1 MLLSDYDYH
10 LPHELIAQT
19 PVEPRDSSRLLV
31 LGRQDHSIC
40 HRTFRDI
47 LEYLQPG
54 DALVVNTSRVRAARI
69 WAHKVSG
76 GKVEILLLKPLGGDL
91 WETLVSPGKRVPPGT
106 RLVINDSL
114 TADVMERTEAGG
126 RVIRFAGAGSLDE
139 LLERA
144 GEVPLPPYITTKV
157 SDPERYQ
164 TVYAR
169 TLGSA
174 AAPTAGLHFTP
185 QLLEQVRAL
194 SVDLLEI
201 TLHIGLD
208 TFRPIKVDDP
218 TKHVMHSEWFEIT
231 PEVAER
237 INSAQRVIAV
247 GTTSVRA
254 LESAAVDGKVQ
265 PGARETRLFLR
276 EGSLFQVVDAMVTN
290 FHLPRSTLL
299 MMVSAFAGRE
309 FVLEAYRT
317 AVRERY
323 RFFSF
328 GDAMLIL

>member
-31 LGRQDHSIC
+31 LDRQDQSIR

-231 PEVAER
+231 SEVAER

>member
-31 LGRQDHSIC
+31 LDRKDQSIR
-40 HRTFRDI
+40 HRTFRDV

-69 WAHKVSG
+69 WARKVTG
-76 GKVEILLLKPLGGDL
+76 GKVEILLLKPLDGDL

-126 RVIRFAGAGSLDE
+126 RVICFAGAGSLDE

-185 QLLEQVRAL
+185 QLLDEVRAL
-194 SVDLLEI
+194 GVDVLEI

-208 TFRPIKVDDP
+208 TFRPIKVEDP
-218 TKHVMHSEWFEIT
+218 SQHVMHSEWFEIK

-237 INSAQRVIAV
+237 INSAQRVVAV

-290 FHLPRSTLL
+290 FHLPQSTLL

-309 FVLEAYRT
+309 FVLNSYRT
-317 AVRERY
+317 AVNEGY

>member
-1 MLLSDYDYH
+1 VLLSDYDYH

>member
-1 MLLSDYDYH
+1 VLLSDYDYH

-31 LGRQDHSIC
+31 LDRQDHSIC

-231 PEVAER
+231 SEVAER

>member
-31 LGRQDHSIC
+31 LDRQDHSIC

-231 PEVAER
+231 SEVAER

>member
-1 MLLSDYDYH
+1 VLLSDYDYH

-31 LGRQDHSIC
+31 LDRQDHSIC

-126 RVIRFAGAGSLDE
+126 RVIRFTGAGSLDE

-157 SDPERYQ
+157 CDPERYQ

-185 QLLEQVRAL
+185 QLLDQVRGMG
-194 SVDLLEI
+194 VDVLEI

-208 TFRPIKVDDP
+208 TFRPIKVEDP
-218 TKHVMHSEWFEIT
+218 SQHVMHSEWFEIT
-231 PEVAER
+231 PQVAER
-237 INSAQRVIAV
+237 INGAQRVIAV

>member
-1 MLLSDYDYH
+1 MLLSDYDYY

-31 LGRQDHSIC
+31 LDRKVHSIR
-40 HRTFRDI
+40 HRTFRDV
-47 LEYLQPG
+47 LEYLRPG

-76 GKVEILLLKPLGGDL
+76 GKAEILLLKPMGGDL
-91 WETLVSPGKRVPPGT
+91 WETLVSPGKRIPPGT
-106 RLVINDSL
+106 RLRINDSL

-185 QLLEQVRAL
+185 ELLDKVRTL
-194 SVDLLEI
+194 GVDVLEI

-208 TFRPIKVDDP
+208 TFRPIKVEDP
-218 TKHVMHSEWFEIT
+218 SQHVMHSEWFEIT

-237 INSAQRVIAV
+237 INSARRVVAV

-254 LESAAVDGKVQ
+254 LESAADEGQVV

-276 EGSLFQVVDAMVTN
+276 EGSPFQVVDAMVTN

-299 MMVSAFAGRE
+299 MMVSAFAGRD
-309 FVLEAYRT
+309 FVLNAYKT

>member
-1 MLLSDYDYH
+1 VLLSDYDYH

-31 LGRQDHSIC
+31 LDRQDHSIC

-231 PEVAER
+231 PQVAER
-237 INSAQRVIAV
+237 INGAQRVIAV

>member
-10 LPHELIAQT
+10 LPPEFIAQT

-31 LGRQDHSIC
+31 LDRKDHSIC
-40 HRTFRDI
+40 HRTFRDV
-47 LEYLQPG
+47 LEYLRPG
-54 DALVVNTSRVRAARI
+54 DALVVNASRVRAARI
-69 WAHKVSG
+69 WGYKVTG
-76 GKVEILLLKPLGGDL
+76 GKVEILLLKPLGHDL

-106 RLVINDSL
+106 RLLINDSL

-185 QLLEQVRAL
+185 QLLDKVR
-194 SVDLLEI
+194 DLGADVQEI

-208 TFRPIKVDDP
+208 TFRPIKVEDP
-218 TKHVMHSEWFEIT
+218 SQHVMHSEWFEIN
-231 PEVAER
+231 PEVADR
-237 INSAQRVIAV
+237 INEAQRVIAV

-299 MMVSAFAGRE
+299 MLVSAFAGRE
-309 FVLEAYRT
+309 FVLNAYKT
-317 AVRERY
+317 AVKEGY

>member
-31 LGRQDHSIC
+31 LDRQDQSIR

-231 PEVAER
+231 PQVAER
-237 INSAQRVIAV
+237 INGAQRVIAV